1 MANSPALSSQMTAP
15 HYRREERIGLA
26 VAVVA
31 HLGLGAVLLIQPA
44 PEPLGE
50 IPKRMTV
57 NLTDDVG
64 LEDTSP
70 VPVPESRAAT
80 APTRDPNPPVPD
92 VATPPPRPTER
103 SIAPDP
109 APRPK
114 TTQQP
119 RVAQPQPKPKERGG
133 SSFKD
138 AFQSGV
144 GGNPDS
150 RETRSAG
157 STFGAAE
164 QASLSQA
171 INRQLRQHWRAP
183 QGVDSDKLITVLSW
197 RLNQDGSLA
206 GTPRVVRQSG
216 INDSNRAQA
225 KIHAEQAIR
234 AVQLAAPF
242 DLPEE
247 FYDKWKLVRDWT
259 FDRRL

>member
-1 MANSPALSSQMTAP
+1 MSALSQQSRIPQ
-15 HYRREERIGLA
+15 YRREEWIGLA
-26 VAVVA
+26 VAVAA
-31 HLGLGAVLLIQPA
+31 HLAVVAVLLFQPA

-50 IPKRMTV
+50 IPERMTV

-70 VPVPESRAAT
+70 IPVPESRAAT
-80 APTRDPNPPVPD
+80 APTRDPNPPMPD
-92 VATPPPRPTER
+92 QATPPPRPTER
-103 SIAPDP
+103 SVTPDP

-114 TTQQP
+114 ATQQP

-157 STFGAAE
+157 STFGAKE
-164 QASLSQA
+164 QASLAQA
-171 INRQLRQHWRAP
+171 INRQLRPHWRAP
-183 QGVDSDKLITVLSW
+183 QGVDVDKLVTVLSW
-197 RLNQDGSLA
+197 RLNKDGSLN
-206 GTPRVVRQSG
+206 GTPKVVTQRG

-225 KIHAEQAIR
+225 AIHAQQAIR

-242 DLPEE
+242 KDLPDE
-247 FYDKWKLVRDWT
+247 FYDKWKFIGGAN
-259 FDRRL
+259 FDRNLS